1 MAARPRPV
9 SSSHVLNGRTA
20 GGAWPGE
27 RGTGPGSA
35 RRGGWLVRLTFSW
48 DPASPDHA
56 WLTVSTEPSRPGPP
70 SGAWI
75 VPLDVLE
82 RGLTSTVTAGSVS
95 LRPARRG
102 AGSTTG
108 STSSEPPAD
117 APRDTDGAGTVPD
130 PSGWDAEGRVRDED
144 GGPGNER
151 LWVEIR
157 HVRGVWSAE
166 VPKRWV
172 QQFLAQVRAMRA
184 TSLRGGED

>member
-9 SSSHVLNGRTA
+9 SSSHVLNGRAA

-102 AGSTTG
+102 AGSTSG
-108 STSSEPPAD
+108 EPPAD
-117 APRDTDGAGTVPD
+117 APRDTDGAGRETDRP
-130 PSGWDAEGRVRDED
+130 PGWDSEGRVRDEA
-144 GGPGNER
+144 GGSGSER

-166 VPKRWV
+166 VPRRWV

-184 TSLRGGED
+184 GSVRGADEV